1 MRLKRLFI
9 VSTALILLLVA
20 LMLGRTLTQDWQ
32 ALALAKQ
39 TVQTMEFAAE
49 GRQNASLIKAREQV
63 RTLQRQILISSVIAV
78 TLVGIVIFVFAAI
91 QQRVLKP
98 LRENT
103 RSMTRIL
110 AGHLDAPLPKTPRN
124 DEIGDL
130 QKAVQALQ
138 EASKHKRLLESER
151 ELLLEQLKVASERDF
166 LTQLLNR
173 RAFQDRSVQMLA
185 QAKRQSW
192 QVAMIMFDI
201 DHFKSVNDKQGHAC
215 GDVVLATIA
224 AIAQAQF
231 RESDVLARYGG
242 EEFII
247 MAFDCNEQAAW
258 ILAERMR
265 LHIER
270 TPFQGKNGDPFH
282 ITASFGVVAC
292 AAKEL
297 SNIER
302 LIVES
307 DRALYLAKGHGRNCV
322 VVQTLEPLPFIAPSA
337 EKS

>member
-1 MRLKRLFI
+1 MSITRLF
-9 VSTALILLLVA
+9 VTTSVVLLTLVA
-20 LMLGRTLTQDWQ
+20 LMVGRSVTQDLQ
-32 ALALAKQ
+32 IIA
-39 TVQTMEFAAE
+39 AAE
-49 GRQNASLIKAREQV
+49 QDFANSVAIGASKVDVLEQAQGKIKEAKNRVLIHSA
-63 RTLQRQILISSVIAV
+63 IGFS
-78 TLVGIVIFVFAAI
+78 IFAI
-91 QQRVLKP
+91 QLFVLVMVQRRVLQP
-98 LRENT
+98 LRDNT

-110 AGHLDAPLPKTPRN
+110 AGHLNAPLPQTRRN
-124 DEIGDL
+124 DEIGDMQNAL
-130 QKAVQALQ
+130 QALQ
-138 EASKHKRLLESER
+138 VASQHKRLLETER
-151 ELLLEQLKVASERDF
+151 ELLLEQLKIASERDF

-173 RAFQDRSVQMLA
+173 RAFQDRSIQMLA

-192 QVAMIMFDI
+192 QVSMIMFDI

-215 GDVVLATIA
+215 GDAVLATIA

-247 MAFDCNEQAAW
+247 MAFDCNEHAAW

-270 TPFQGKNGDPFH
+270 TPFSGKNGDPFH

-297 SNIER
+297 SSIER

-307 DRALYLAKGHGRNCV
+307 DRALYLAKAQGRNCV
-322 VVQTLEPLPFIAPSA
+322 VVQTLEAVTPTA
-337 EKS
+337 E